1 MTINGIFFD
10 LYGTLLVYGNM
21 DAAWSDW
28 LNALYAQLKLRG
40 LTLSIESLAK
50 TCDQFYSKSEP
61 TPRQH
66 NLTVF
71 EQRIQN
77 LCFDLKLNLAS
88 EDIKVIAN
96 KVANAWQAHMS
107 LDSETHHVLH
117 TLHRFKKLALVSN
130 FDHPPH
136 VHSVLSKLDLTPYFD
151 SVVIS
156 AEVGVKKPDPR
167 IFDRALEQ
175 TAMKPEEVIYVGD
188 TDDDTEAARAA
199 GMVSVLIQRNYVG
212 NAFDFS
218 TNKHNSEQEEFT
230 PNVTTVT
237 KLSEILTLFESYATK
252 FQTVGKL

>member
-28 LNALYAQLKLRG
+28 LKTLHAQLRSRG
-40 LTLSIESLAK
+40 LTLSMESLAK

-77 LCFDLKLNLAS
+77 LCFDLELNLTA
-88 EDIKVIAN
+88 EDIKMIAN
-96 KVANAWQAHMS
+96 RVANAWQKHIS
-107 LDSETHHVLH
+107 LDPEAHHVLQ
-117 TLHRFKKLALVSN
+117 TLHHSKKLALVSN

-136 VHSVLSKLDLTPYFD
+136 VHSVLSEFGLTPYFD

-167 IFDRALEQ
+167 IFDAALEQ
-175 TAMKPEEVIYVGD
+175 TGIKPEETIYVGD
-188 TDDDTEAARAA
+188 TEDDTKAARAA
-199 GMVSVLIQRNYVG
+199 GIVPIHIQRDNEG

-218 TNKHNSEQEEFT
+218 VNTHNLQQEIFT
-230 PNVTTVT
+230 RDVRTIT
-237 KLSEILTLFESYATK
+237 KLSELLTSFL
-252 FQTVGKL
+252 

>member
-28 LNALYAQLKLRG
+28 LNAFYGRLKSHG
-40 LTLSIESLAK
+40 LTCSIESFAK
-50 TCDQFYSKSEP
+50 SCDRFFGKSEP

-66 NLTVF
+66 NMTVF

-77 LCFDLKLNLAS
+77 LCADLKLNLTS
-88 EDIKVIAN
+88 EDITEIAN
-96 KVANAWQAHMS
+96 KIASAWQKHIP
-107 LDSETHHVLH
+107 LDAEARHVLQ
-117 TLHRFKKLALVSN
+117 TLHRSKKLALISN

-136 VHSVLSKLDLTPYFD
+136 VRSVLSELGLTQFFD

-167 IFDRALEQ
+167 IFDSALEQ
-175 TAMKPEEVIYVGD
+175 TGMQPAEVVYVGD
-188 TDDDTEAARAA
+188 TEDDTEAARAA
-199 GMVSVLIQRNYVG
+199 GIAPILIQRENEG

-218 TNKHNSEQEEFT
+218 VNKDNSGEKE
-230 PNVTTVT
+230 VTLDVKTIT
-237 KLSEILTLFESYATK
+237 KLSDLTTQF
-252 FQTVGKL
+252 V

>member
-1 MTINGIFFD
+1 MKINGIFFD

-28 LNALYAQLKLRG
+28 LNVLYAQLKLHGFTR
-40 LTLSIESLAK
+40 SIDSLAK
-50 TCDQFYSKSEP
+50 SCDQFYSKSEP
-61 TPRQH
+61 TPRRH

-77 LCFDLKLNLAS
+77 LCFDLELNLAP
-88 EDIKVIAN
+88 EDINMIAN
-96 KVANAWQAHMS
+96 RVANAWQKYIS
-107 LDSETHHVLH
+107 LDPEAHSVLH
-117 TLHRFKKLALVSN
+117 TLHCSKKLALVSN

-136 VHSVLSKLDLTPYFD
+136 VHSVLSKLNLTPYFD

-167 IFDRALEQ
+167 IFDAALEQ
-175 TAMKPEEVIYVGD
+175 TGIKPEEVIYVGD
-188 TDDDTEAARAA
+188 TEDDTKAARAA
-199 GMVSVLIQRNYVG
+199 GIVPIRIQRDNEG

-218 TNKHNSEQEEFT
+218 VNTHNLQQEKFT

-252 FQTVGKL
+252 FQTVGKS

>member
-28 LNALYAQLKLRG
+28 LNTLHEQLSLRG
-40 LTLSIESLAK
+40 STHSIESLAK

-77 LCFDLKLNLAS
+77 LCFDLKLNLAV
-88 EDIKVIAN
+88 EDIKIIAN
-96 KVANAWQAHMS
+96 KVANAWQKHIS
-107 LDSETHHVLH
+107 LDPEAHHILH
-117 TLHRFKKLALVSN
+117 TLHRSKKLALVSN

-167 IFDRALEQ
+167 IFDTAFEQ
-175 TAMKPEEVIYVGD
+175 TSMKPKEVVYVGD
-188 TDDDTEAARAA
+188 TDDDTKAARAA
-199 GMVSVLIQRNYVG
+199 GMVPVLIQRNCEG

-218 TNKHNSEQEEFT
+218 VNKHNLEQAGSRLDVRT
-230 PNVTTVT
+230 IT
-237 KLSEILTLFESYATK
+237 KLSELLTHFL
-252 FQTVGKL
+252 

>member
-28 LNALYAQLKLRG
+28 LRTLHEQLSLRG
-40 LTLSIESLAK
+40 SIHSIESLAK

-61 TPRQH
+61 TPRQR

-77 LCFDLKLNLAS
+77 LCFDLKLNLAV
-88 EDIKVIAN
+88 EEIKIIAN
-96 KVANAWQAHMS
+96 KVANAWQKHIS
-107 LDSETHHVLH
+107 LDPEAHHILH
-117 TLHRFKKLALVSN
+117 TLHRSKKLALVSN
-130 FDHPPH
+130 FDHPLH
-136 VHSVLSKLDLTPYFD
+136 VHSVLRKLDLTPYFD

-167 IFDRALEQ
+167 IFDTAFEQ
-175 TAMKPEEVIYVGD
+175 TAMKPKEVVYVGD
-188 TDDDTEAARAA
+188 TDDDTKAARAA
-199 GMVSVLIQRNYVG
+199 GMVPVLIQRNCEG

-218 TNKHNSEQEEFT
+218 VNKHNLEQAGSRLDVRT
-230 PNVTTVT
+230 IT
-237 KLSEILTLFESYATK
+237 KLSELLTHFL
-252 FQTVGKL
+252 

>member
-1 MTINGIFFD
+1 MKMTIKGIFFD

-28 LNALYAQLKLRG
+28 LNALHEQLSLRG
-40 LTLSIESLAK
+40 STRSIESLAK
-50 TCDQFYSKSEP
+50 ICDQFYSKSEP

-77 LCFDLKLNLAS
+77 LCCDLKLNIAP

-107 LDSETHHVLH
+107 LDSEAHHVLH
-117 TLHRFKKLALVSN
+117 TLHRSKKLALVSN

-136 VHSVLSKLDLTPYFD
+136 VHSVLSKLSLTPYFD

-167 IFDRALEQ
+167 IFDTALEQ

-188 TDDDTEAARAA
+188 TEDDTQAARAA
-199 GMVSVLIQRNYVG
+199 GMVPVLIQRNNEG

-218 TNKHNSEQEEFT
+218 VNTHNVEQEEFT
-230 PNVTTVT
+230 PNVTTIT
-237 KLSEILTLFESYATK
+237 KLSEILTSFVYSK
-252 FQTVGKL
+252 VKN

>member
-28 LNALYAQLKLRG
+28 LNALHAQLKLRG
-40 LTLSIESLAK
+40 FTRSIDSLAK
-50 TCDQFYSKSEP
+50 SCDQFFGKSEP

-71 EQRIQN
+71 EQRIQH
-77 LCFDLKLNLAS
+77 LCFDLELNITA

-96 KVANAWQAHMS
+96 KIANAWQKHIS
-107 LDSETHHVLH
+107 LDPEAHRVLN
-117 TLHRFKKLALVSN
+117 TLHHSKKLALVSN

-136 VHSVLSKLDLTPYFD
+136 VHSVLSKLGLTPYFD

-167 IFDRALEQ
+167 IFDAALEQ
-175 TAMKPEEVIYVGD
+175 TGIKPEEAIYIGD
-188 TDDDTEAARAA
+188 TEDDTKAAYAA
-199 GMVSVLIQRNYVG
+199 GIVPILIQRDTEG
-212 NAFDFS
+212 NTLDFS
-218 TNKHNSEQEEFT
+218 VNTHNLQQEKST
-230 PNVTTVT
+230 LDVKVIT
-237 KLSEILTLFESYATK
+237 KLSELLTSFL
-252 FQTVGKL
+252 